1 MKIVI
6 IGGDAAGMSAASQ
19 IKRKYPENDVIVLE
33 ATGDVSYS
41 ACTMPYSIADPD
53 DDIERLIVRAP
64 EEFRKTGIELHL
76 GHFVDTID
84 RKTKTVSG
92 KNTDGEKFTFTY
104 DKLFIA
110 TGNRPFMP
118 PIKGLD
124 LYGVFPL
131 KSLEHGR
138 QIDRYLEENTV
149 KKALII
155 GMGYIGLE
163 MCEALHTRNIEVTMV
178 EAAPEVLGWLHEDL
192 RNPVK
197 KELDD
202 KQIKYFTDTKVTEIE
217 KSGNSFS
224 VKTADKNF
232 EADMVIASMG
242 VVPNSEI
249 AEKAGLELGP
259 AKAIRTNTF
268 MQTSDPDIYTA
279 GDCACARHI
288 ITQKCVWIPLAL
300 TANRGGRTAAKNIM
314 GEKSEFPGI
323 LGTAVFKVFD
333 YEVARTGFNLN
344 EAKEAGFDPVE
355 VVIKTRSKAHTCR
368 NSQKIYVNMTAD
380 KNTGQVLGLF
390 MVGKEGVAR
399 RINSGAVAL
408 HAGMKASDL
417 AEVDMAYAPPFSP
430 VWDPV
435 ILAAGELAKKTE
447 V

>member
-1 MKIVI
+1 MKILIV
-6 IGGDAAGMSAASQ
+6 GGDAAGMSAASQ
-19 IKRKYPENDVIVLE
+19 IKRKYPENHVVVLE
-33 ATGDVSYS
+33 ATQDVSYS

-64 EEFRKTGIELHL
+64 KEFRKIGIELHL
-76 GHFVDTID
+76 GHFVDKID
-84 RKTKTVSG
+84 RDKKTVSG
-92 KNTDGEKFTFTY
+92 RTTKGEEFLFSY

-138 QIDRYLEENTV
+138 QIDKYLEENTV
-149 KKALII
+149 KRAVII

-163 MCEALHTRNIEVTMV
+163 MCEALYSRNIEVTMV
-178 EAAPEVLGWLHEDL
+178 EAAPEVLGWLHKDL

-202 KQIKYFTDTKVTEIE
+202 KGIDYFINTKVIEIQ
-217 KSGNSFS
+217 KSGSFFT
-224 VKTADKNF
+224 VKTEDKNF
-232 EADMVIASMG
+232 ETDLVIASMG

-259 AKAIRTNTF
+259 SKAIRVNTY

-288 ITQKCVWIPLAL
+288 ITKKCVWIPLAL
-300 TANRGGRTAAKNIM
+300 TANRGGRVAAKNIV
-314 GEKSEFPGI
+314 GEKAEFPGI

-333 YEVARTGFNLN
+333 YEVARTGFNFD
-344 EAKEAGFDPVE
+344 EAKESGFDPVE
-355 VVIKTRSKAHTCR
+355 VLITTISKAHTCK
-368 NSQKIYVNMTAD
+368 NSQKIYVNMIAD
-380 KNTGQVLGLF
+380 KKTGQVLGLF

-408 HAGMKASDL
+408 HAGMKADEL

-435 ILAAGELAKKTE
+435 ILAAGELVKKLE
-447 V
+447 P